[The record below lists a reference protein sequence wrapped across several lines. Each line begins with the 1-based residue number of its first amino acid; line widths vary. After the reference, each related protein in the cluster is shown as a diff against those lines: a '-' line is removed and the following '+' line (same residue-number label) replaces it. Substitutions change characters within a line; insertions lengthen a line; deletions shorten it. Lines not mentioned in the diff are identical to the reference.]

1 MPNIRTRFVAEGE
14 KEYRQALK
22 DINSGLGILNAE
34 SKKLQE
40 QFKGNEDSLE
50 ALTATNENLDQIVLS
65 LSDKL
70 DLQKKRLSELSQAY
84 GESDD
89 RTQRMRKAVVET
101 ETALLKQQHALDENT
116 KALDDFGEGEDD
128 AADKAQGLGDALND
142 IGGKFGV
149 SLPKEMTNTLNGML
163 NLDAQTLVLAGSFAA
178 VAAAV
183 VEAEKALISM
193 TIESAAYA
201 DEILT
206 QSVVTGLSTEALQEY
221 QYAAELVDVSLDT
234 LTSSQTKM
242 IKSMDAARRGS
253 KEQAEAFDKLGIS
266 VQNADGT
273 LRDAQDVFGDAI
285 DALGAISNETERD
298 AIAMT
303 IFGRSARDL
312 NPLIKAGSDGL
323 RELTQ
328 EAHDVGY
335 VMGEEALDAL
345 GAVDDQLQ
353 RMNRSGEALKNQIAV
368 GMAPAVENLMKK
380 GTDLFVRLQEAAEGS
395 GILEVFGAL
404 LDVVS
409 ALEPLFDVLFGTA
422 EDGVPVLQT
431 LLLTVLVL
439 SIERAFA
446 IMTAKGT
453 GSLTKFVVNVKN
465 ALAAND
471 LAKAQELCDKQK
483 GSVGSVVT
491 SALKKY
497 AEMENNNELTK
508 EQKLAS
514 IQKEVEEATALELPT
529 LEMNLAVIATMTTL
543 GTLIGLLGTVLG
555 MIRSFAALATATGAP
570 DSVALST
577 GISEALVNTAFG
589 IATGA
594 CAVIS
599 YNFFTS
605 KIDKLT
611 YAIDEVGFSIVQSY
625 AANHSK

>member
-14 KEYRQALK
+14 KEYRQALGN
-22 DINSGLGILNAE
+22 INGSLNILNAE
-34 SKKLQE
+34 SKRLQE

-50 ALTATNENLDQIVLS
+50 ALTATNKNLNKIVGELTKKQE
-65 LSDKL
+65 LQQEQLKKL
-70 DLQKKRLSELSQAY
+70 TEAY
-84 GESDD
+84 GENDA
-89 RTQRMRKAVVET
+89 RTMRMAKAVKDT
-101 ETALLKQQHALDENT
+101 EAALLKQKRALEESKDAVENFGQEESEAEENT
-116 KALDDFGEGEDD
+116 QD
-128 AADKAQGLGDALND
+128 LGDALND
-142 IGGKFGV
+142 VGGKFGI

-163 NLDAQTLVLAGSFAA
+163 KIDTQTLVLVGSFAA

-183 VEAEKALISM
+183 VEVEKALISL

-206 QSVVTGLSTEALQEY
+206 QSVVTGLSAEALQEY

-234 LTSSQTKM
+234 LTSSQAKM
-242 IKSMDAARRGS
+242 IRSMDAARRGS

-273 LRDAQDVFGDAI
+273 LRDAQEVFGDVI
-285 DALGAISNETERD
+285 DALGDISNETERD

-353 RMNRSGEALKNQIAV
+353 RMNRSGEALKNHIAV

-431 LLLTVLVL
+431 LALALGVLADALTIVANTIAIVIELFKQLFNLISGKGFDDSNLTRYGENIAQVFSSDGASVRAWKNGFGKNIGRNADGTDYWRGGLTWVGERGPELVSLPRGSRVYSAEDSRNMGGTNNYYLTVQSRDMETVAAMTATFKRARQA
-439 SIERAFA
+439 ERA
-446 IMTAKGT
+446 K
-453 GSLTKFVVNVKN
+453 
-465 ALAAND
+465 
-471 LAKAQELCDKQK
+471 
-483 GSVGSVVT
+483 
-491 SALKKY
+491 
-497 AEMENNNELTK
+497 
-508 EQKLAS
+508 
-514 IQKEVEEATALELPT
+514 
-529 LEMNLAVIATMTTL
+529 
-543 GTLIGLLGTVLG
+543 
-555 MIRSFAALATATGAP
+555 
-570 DSVALST
+570 
-577 GISEALVNTAFG
+577 
-589 IATGA
+589 
-594 CAVIS
+594 
-599 YNFFTS
+599 
-605 KIDKLT
+605 
-611 YAIDEVGFSIVQSY
+611 
-625 AANHSK
+625 

>member
-14 KEYRQALK
+14 KEYRQALGN
-22 DINSGLGILNAE
+22 INGSLNILNAE
-34 SKKLQE
+34 SKRLQE

-50 ALTATNENLDQIVLS
+50 ALTATNKNLNKIVDELTKKQE
-65 LSDKL
+65 LQQEQLKKL
-70 DLQKKRLSELSQAY
+70 TEAY
-84 GESDD
+84 GENDA
-89 RTQRMRKAVVET
+89 RTMRMAKAVKDT
-101 ETALLKQQHALDENT
+101 EAALLKQKRALEESKDAVENFGQEESKAEENT
-116 KALDDFGEGEDD
+116 QD
-128 AADKAQGLGDALND
+128 LGDALND
-142 IGGKFGV
+142 IGGKFGI

-163 NLDAQTLVLAGSFAA
+163 KIDTQTLVTIGTFAA
-178 VAAAV
+178 LAAAV

-193 TIESAAYA
+193 TKESAAYA

-206 QSVVTGLSTEALQEY
+206 QSAVTGLSTEALQEY

-242 IKSMDAARRGS
+242 IRSMDAARRGS

-273 LRDAQDVFGDAI
+273 LRDAQDVFSDAI

-323 RELTQ
+323 RELAQ

-368 GMAPAVENLMKK
+368 GMAPAVENLMEK

-431 LLLTVLVL
+431 LALALGVLADALTIVANTVAIVIELFKQLFNLISGKGFDDSNLTRYGENIAKVFSDEGASARAWSGGFGRNIGRNADGTDYWPGGLTWVGERGPELVSLPQGSRVYSAEDSRNMGGTNNYYLTVQSRDMETVAAMTATFKRARQA
-439 SIERAFA
+439 ERA
-446 IMTAKGT
+446 K
-453 GSLTKFVVNVKN
+453 
-465 ALAAND
+465 
-471 LAKAQELCDKQK
+471 
-483 GSVGSVVT
+483 
-491 SALKKY
+491 
-497 AEMENNNELTK
+497 
-508 EQKLAS
+508 
-514 IQKEVEEATALELPT
+514 
-529 LEMNLAVIATMTTL
+529 
-543 GTLIGLLGTVLG
+543 
-555 MIRSFAALATATGAP
+555 
-570 DSVALST
+570 
-577 GISEALVNTAFG
+577 
-589 IATGA
+589 
-594 CAVIS
+594 
-599 YNFFTS
+599 
-605 KIDKLT
+605 
-611 YAIDEVGFSIVQSY
+611 
-625 AANHSK
+625 

>member
-14 KEYRQALK
+14 KEYRQALGN
-22 DINSGLGILNAE
+22 INGSLNILNAE
-34 SKKLQE
+34 SKRLQE

-50 ALTATNENLDQIVLS
+50 ALTATNKNLNKIVDELTKKQE
-65 LSDKL
+65 LQQEQLKKL
-70 DLQKKRLSELSQAY
+70 TEAY
-84 GESDD
+84 GENDA
-89 RTQRMRKAVVET
+89 RTMRMAKAVKDT
-101 ETALLKQQHALDENT
+101 EAALLKQKRALEESKDAVENFGQEESKAEENT
-116 KALDDFGEGEDD
+116 QD
-128 AADKAQGLGDALND
+128 LGDALND
-142 IGGKFGV
+142 IGGKFGI

-163 NLDAQTLVLAGSFAA
+163 KIDTQTLVTIGTFAALAAA
-178 VAAAV
+178 VAEV
-183 VEAEKALISM
+183 EKALISL

-206 QSVVTGLSTEALQEY
+206 QSVVTGLSAEALQEY

-234 LTSSQTKM
+234 LTSSQAKM
-242 IKSMDAARRGS
+242 IRSMDAARRGS

-328 EAHDVGY
+328 EAHNVGY

-431 LLLTVLVL
+431 LALALGVLADALTIVANTVAIVIELFKQLFNLISGKGFDDSNLTRYGENIAKVFSDEGASARAWSGGFGRNIGRNADGTDYWPGGLTWVGERGPELVSLPRGSRVYNAEDSRSMGGTNNYYLTVQSRDMETVAAMTATFKRARQA
-439 SIERAFA
+439 ERA
-446 IMTAKGT
+446 K
-453 GSLTKFVVNVKN
+453 
-465 ALAAND
+465 
-471 LAKAQELCDKQK
+471 
-483 GSVGSVVT
+483 
-491 SALKKY
+491 
-497 AEMENNNELTK
+497 
-508 EQKLAS
+508 
-514 IQKEVEEATALELPT
+514 
-529 LEMNLAVIATMTTL
+529 
-543 GTLIGLLGTVLG
+543 
-555 MIRSFAALATATGAP
+555 
-570 DSVALST
+570 
-577 GISEALVNTAFG
+577 
-589 IATGA
+589 
-594 CAVIS
+594 
-599 YNFFTS
+599 
-605 KIDKLT
+605 
-611 YAIDEVGFSIVQSY
+611 
-625 AANHSK
+625 

>member
-1 MPNIRTRFVAEGE
+1 MPNVRTRFIAEGE
-14 KEYRQALK
+14 KEYRQALGN
-22 DINSGLGILNAE
+22 INGSLNILNAE
-34 SKKLQE
+34 SKRLQE

-50 ALTATNENLDQIVLS
+50 ALTATNKNLNKIVDELTKKQE
-65 LSDKL
+65 LQQERLKKL
-70 DLQKKRLSELSQAY
+70 TEAY
-84 GESDD
+84 GENDA
-89 RTQRMRKAVVET
+89 RTMRMAKAVKDT
-101 ETALLKQQHALDENT
+101 EAALLKQKRALEESKDAVENFGQEESKAEENT
-116 KALDDFGEGEDD
+116 QD
-128 AADKAQGLGDALND
+128 LGDALND
-142 IGGKFGV
+142 IGGKFGI

-163 NLDAQTLVLAGSFAA
+163 KIDTQTLETIGTFAALAAA
-178 VAAAV
+178 VA
-183 VEAEKALISM
+183 EAEKALISL

-206 QSVVTGLSTEALQEY
+206 QSTVTGLSTEALQEY

-242 IKSMDAARRGS
+242 IRSMDAARRGS
-253 KEQAEAFDKLGIS
+253 KEQAEAFDKLRIG

-273 LRDAQDVFGDAI
+273 LRDSQEVFGEAI

-328 EAHDVGY
+328 EAHNVGY

-431 LLLTVLVL
+431 LALALGVLADALTIVANTIAIVIELFKQLFNLISGKGFDDSNLTRYGENIAKVFSDEGASARAWSGGFGRNIGRNADGTDYWPGGLTWVGERGPELVSLPQGSRVYSAEDSRSMGGTNNYYLTVQSRDMETVAAMTATFKRARQA
-439 SIERAFA
+439 ERA
-446 IMTAKGT
+446 K
-453 GSLTKFVVNVKN
+453 
-465 ALAAND
+465 
-471 LAKAQELCDKQK
+471 
-483 GSVGSVVT
+483 
-491 SALKKY
+491 
-497 AEMENNNELTK
+497 
-508 EQKLAS
+508 
-514 IQKEVEEATALELPT
+514 
-529 LEMNLAVIATMTTL
+529 
-543 GTLIGLLGTVLG
+543 
-555 MIRSFAALATATGAP
+555 
-570 DSVALST
+570 
-577 GISEALVNTAFG
+577 
-589 IATGA
+589 
-594 CAVIS
+594 
-599 YNFFTS
+599 
-605 KIDKLT
+605 
-611 YAIDEVGFSIVQSY
+611 
-625 AANHSK
+625 

>member
-1 MPNIRTRFVAEGE
+1 MPNIRTRFIAEGE
-14 KEYRQALK
+14 KEYRQALGN
-22 DINSGLGILNAE
+22 INGSLNILNAE
-34 SKKLQE
+34 SKRLQE

-50 ALTATNENLDQIVLS
+50 ALTATNKNLNKIVDELTKKQE
-65 LSDKL
+65 LQQERLKKL
-70 DLQKKRLSELSQAY
+70 TEAY
-84 GESDD
+84 GENDA
-89 RTQRMRKAVVET
+89 RTMRMAKAVKDT
-101 ETALLKQQHALDENT
+101 EAALLKQKRALEESKDAVENFGQEES
-116 KALDDFGEGEDD
+116 KAEESTQD
-128 AADKAQGLGDALND
+128 LGDALND
-142 IGGKFGV
+142 IGGKFGI

-163 NLDAQTLVLAGSFAA
+163 KIDTQTLVTIGTFAA
-178 VAAAV
+178 LAAAV
-183 VEAEKALISM
+183 VEAEKALISL

-206 QSVVTGLSTEALQEY
+206 QSAVTGLSTEALQEY

-234 LTSSQTKM
+234 LTSSQSKM
-242 IKSMDAARRGS
+242 IRSMDAARRGS

-273 LRDAQDVFGDAI
+273 LRDAQDVFGDVI

-312 NPLIKAGSDGL
+312 NPLIKVGSDGL

-328 EAHDVGY
+328 EAHNVGY

-431 LLLTVLVL
+431 L
-439 SIERAFA
+439 
-446 IMTAKGT
+446 
-453 GSLTKFVVNVKN
+453 
-465 ALAAND
+465 ALALGVLADALTIVANTIAIVIELFKQLFNLISGKGFD
-471 LAKAQELCDKQK
+471 DSNLTRYGENIAKVFSDEGASARAWSSGFGRNIGRNADGTDYWPGGLTWVGERGPELVSLPR
-483 GSVGSVVT
+483 GSRVY
-491 SALKKY
+491 SAEDSRSMGGDTFNFNINASDINDIQSLIEMAKNYRRNARMGY
-497 AEMENNNELTK
+497 AR
-508 EQKLAS
+508 
-514 IQKEVEEATALELPT
+514 
-529 LEMNLAVIATMTTL
+529 
-543 GTLIGLLGTVLG
+543 G
-555 MIRSFAALATATGAP
+555 
-570 DSVALST
+570 
-577 GISEALVNTAFG
+577 
-589 IATGA
+589 
-594 CAVIS
+594 
-599 YNFFTS
+599 
-605 KIDKLT
+605 
-611 YAIDEVGFSIVQSY
+611 
-625 AANHSK
+625 

>member
-1 MPNIRTRFVAEGE
+1 MPSIRTRFVAEGE
-14 KEYRQALK
+14 KEYRQALGN
-22 DINSGLGILNAE
+22 INGSLNILNAE
-34 SKKLQE
+34 SKRLQE

-50 ALTATNENLDQIVLS
+50 ALTTTNKNLNKIVGELTKKQE
-65 LSDKL
+65 LQQERLKKL
-70 DLQKKRLSELSQAY
+70 TEAY
-84 GESDD
+84 GENDA
-89 RTQRMRKAVVET
+89 RTMRMAKAVKDT
-101 ETALLKQQHALDENT
+101 EAALLKQKRALEESKDAVENFGQEESKAEENT
-116 KALDDFGEGEDD
+116 QD
-128 AADKAQGLGDALND
+128 LGDALND
-142 IGGKFGV
+142 IGGKFGI

-163 NLDAQTLVLAGSFAA
+163 KIDTQTLVTIGTFAALAAA
-178 VAAAV
+178 VA
-183 VEAEKALISM
+183 EAEKALISL

-206 QSVVTGLSTEALQEY
+206 QSTVTGLSTEALQEY

-234 LTSSQTKM
+234 LISSQTKM

-431 LLLTVLVL
+431 LALALGVLADALTIVANTIAIVIELFKQLFNLISGKGFDDSNLTRYGENIAKVFSDEGASARAWNNGFGRNIGRNADGTDYWPGGLTWVGERGPELVSLPQGSRVYSAEDSRNMGGTNNYYLTVQSRDMETVAAMTATFKRARQA
-439 SIERAFA
+439 ERA
-446 IMTAKGT
+446 K
-453 GSLTKFVVNVKN
+453 
-465 ALAAND
+465 
-471 LAKAQELCDKQK
+471 
-483 GSVGSVVT
+483 
-491 SALKKY
+491 
-497 AEMENNNELTK
+497 
-508 EQKLAS
+508 
-514 IQKEVEEATALELPT
+514 
-529 LEMNLAVIATMTTL
+529 
-543 GTLIGLLGTVLG
+543 
-555 MIRSFAALATATGAP
+555 
-570 DSVALST
+570 
-577 GISEALVNTAFG
+577 
-589 IATGA
+589 
-594 CAVIS
+594 
-599 YNFFTS
+599 
-605 KIDKLT
+605 
-611 YAIDEVGFSIVQSY
+611 
-625 AANHSK
+625 

>member
-1 MPNIRTRFVAEGE
+1 MPNIRTRFIAEGE
-14 KEYRQALK
+14 KEYRQALGN
-22 DINSGLGILNAE
+22 INGSLNILNAE
-34 SKKLQE
+34 SKRLQE

-50 ALTATNENLDQIVLS
+50 ALTATNKNLNKIVDELTKKQE
-65 LSDKL
+65 LQQERLKKL
-70 DLQKKRLSELSQAY
+70 TEAY
-84 GESDD
+84 GENDA
-89 RTQRMRKAVVET
+89 RTMRMAKAVKDT
-101 ETALLKQQHALDENT
+101 EAALLKQKRALEENKDAVENFGKEESKAEENT
-116 KALDDFGEGEDD
+116 QD
-128 AADKAQGLGDALND
+128 LGDALND
-142 IGGKFGV
+142 IGGKFGI

-163 NLDAQTLVLAGSFAA
+163 KIDTQTLVTIGTFAA
-178 VAAAV
+178 LAAAV
-183 VEAEKALISM
+183 VEAEKALISL

-206 QSVVTGLSTEALQEY
+206 QSAVTGLSTEALQEY

-242 IKSMDAARRGS
+242 IRSMDAARHGS

-273 LRDAQDVFGDAI
+273 LRDAQDVFGDVI

-431 LLLTVLVL
+431 LALALGVLADALTIVANTVAIVIELFKQLFNLISGKGFDDSNLTRYGENIAKVFSDEGASARAWNNGFGKNIGRNADGTDYWPGGLTWVGERGPELVSLPRGSRVYSAEDSRSMGGTNNYYLTVQSRDMETVAAMTATFKRARQA
-439 SIERAFA
+439 ERA
-446 IMTAKGT
+446 K
-453 GSLTKFVVNVKN
+453 
-465 ALAAND
+465 
-471 LAKAQELCDKQK
+471 
-483 GSVGSVVT
+483 
-491 SALKKY
+491 
-497 AEMENNNELTK
+497 
-508 EQKLAS
+508 
-514 IQKEVEEATALELPT
+514 
-529 LEMNLAVIATMTTL
+529 
-543 GTLIGLLGTVLG
+543 
-555 MIRSFAALATATGAP
+555 
-570 DSVALST
+570 
-577 GISEALVNTAFG
+577 
-589 IATGA
+589 
-594 CAVIS
+594 
-599 YNFFTS
+599 
-605 KIDKLT
+605 
-611 YAIDEVGFSIVQSY
+611 
-625 AANHSK
+625 

>member
-22 DINSGLGILNAE
+22 DINSGLGVLNAE

-70 DLQKKRLSELSQAY
+70 DLQKKRLAELSQAY

-116 KALDDFGEGEDD
+116 KALDDFGKGEDD
-128 AADKAQGLGDALND
+128 ATDKAQGLGDALND
-142 IGGKFGV
+142 IGGKFGI

-163 NLDAQTLVLAGSFAA
+163 KIDTQTLVTIGTFAA
-178 VAAAV
+178 LAAAV
-183 VEAEKALISM
+183 VEVEKALISM
-193 TIESAAYA
+193 TKESAAYA

-206 QSVVTGLSTEALQEY
+206 QSAVTGLSTEALQEY

-242 IKSMDAARRGS
+242 IRSMDAARHGS

-368 GMAPAVENLMKK
+368 GMAPAVENLMEK

-431 LLLTVLVL
+431 LALALGVLADVLTIVANTIAIVIELFKQLFNLISGKGFDDSNLTRYGENIAKVFSDEGASARAWNNGFGRNIGRNADGTDYWPGGLTWVGERGPELVSLPQGSRVYSAEDSRNMGGTNNYYLTVQSRDMETVAAMTATFKRARQA
-439 SIERAFA
+439 ERA
-446 IMTAKGT
+446 K
-453 GSLTKFVVNVKN
+453 
-465 ALAAND
+465 
-471 LAKAQELCDKQK
+471 
-483 GSVGSVVT
+483 
-491 SALKKY
+491 
-497 AEMENNNELTK
+497 
-508 EQKLAS
+508 
-514 IQKEVEEATALELPT
+514 
-529 LEMNLAVIATMTTL
+529 
-543 GTLIGLLGTVLG
+543 
-555 MIRSFAALATATGAP
+555 
-570 DSVALST
+570 
-577 GISEALVNTAFG
+577 
-589 IATGA
+589 
-594 CAVIS
+594 
-599 YNFFTS
+599 
-605 KIDKLT
+605 
-611 YAIDEVGFSIVQSY
+611 
-625 AANHSK
+625 

>member
-14 KEYRQALK
+14 KEYRQALGN
-22 DINSGLGILNAE
+22 INGSLNILNAE
-34 SKKLQE
+34 SKRLQE

-50 ALTATNENLDQIVLS
+50 ALTATNKNLNKIVDELTKKQE
-65 LSDKL
+65 LQQEQLKKL
-70 DLQKKRLSELSQAY
+70 TEAY
-84 GESDD
+84 GENDA
-89 RTQRMRKAVVET
+89 RTMRMAKAVKDT
-101 ETALLKQQHALDENT
+101 EAALLKQKRALEESKDAVENFGQEESEAEENT
-116 KALDDFGEGEDD
+116 KD
-128 AADKAQGLGDALND
+128 LGDALND
-142 IGGKFGV
+142 IGGKFGI

-163 NLDAQTLVLAGSFAA
+163 KIDTQTLVTIGTFAALAAA
-178 VAAAV
+178 VAEV
-183 VEAEKALISM
+183 EKALISL

-206 QSVVTGLSTEALQEY
+206 QSVVTGLSAEALQEY

-234 LTSSQTKM
+234 LTSSQSKM
-242 IKSMDAARRGS
+242 IRSMDAARRGS
-253 KEQAEAFDKLGIS
+253 KEQAEAFDKLGIG

-273 LRDAQDVFGDAI
+273 LRDAQEVFGDVI

-353 RMNRSGEALKNQIAV
+353 RMNRSSEALKKQIAV

-409 ALEPLFDVLFGTA
+409 ALEPLFDVLLGTA

-431 LLLTVLVL
+431 LALALGVLADALTIVANTIAIVIELFKQLFNLISGKGFDDSNLTRYGENIAKVFSDEGASARAWSGGFGKNIGRNADGTDYWPGGLTWVGERGPELVSLPQGSRVYSAEDSRSMGGTNNYYLTVQSRDMETVAAMTATFKRARQA
-439 SIERAFA
+439 ERA
-446 IMTAKGT
+446 K
-453 GSLTKFVVNVKN
+453 
-465 ALAAND
+465 
-471 LAKAQELCDKQK
+471 
-483 GSVGSVVT
+483 
-491 SALKKY
+491 
-497 AEMENNNELTK
+497 
-508 EQKLAS
+508 
-514 IQKEVEEATALELPT
+514 
-529 LEMNLAVIATMTTL
+529 
-543 GTLIGLLGTVLG
+543 
-555 MIRSFAALATATGAP
+555 
-570 DSVALST
+570 
-577 GISEALVNTAFG
+577 
-589 IATGA
+589 
-594 CAVIS
+594 
-599 YNFFTS
+599 
-605 KIDKLT
+605 
-611 YAIDEVGFSIVQSY
+611 
-625 AANHSK
+625 

>member
-14 KEYRQALK
+14 KEYRQALGN
-22 DINSGLGILNAE
+22 INGSLNILNAE
-34 SKKLQE
+34 SKRLQE

-50 ALTATNENLDQIVLS
+50 ALTATNKNLNKIVGELTKKQE
-65 LSDKL
+65 LQQERLKKL
-70 DLQKKRLSELSQAY
+70 TEAY
-84 GESDD
+84 GENDA
-89 RTQRMRKAVVET
+89 RTMRMAKAVKDT
-101 ETALLKQQHALDENT
+101 EAALLKQKRALEESKDAVENFGQEESKAEENT
-116 KALDDFGEGEDD
+116 QD
-128 AADKAQGLGDALND
+128 LGDALND
-142 IGGKFGV
+142 IGGKFGI

-163 NLDAQTLVLAGSFAA
+163 KIDTQTLVTIGTFAALAAA
-178 VAAAV
+178 VAEV
-183 VEAEKALISM
+183 EKALISL

-234 LTSSQTKM
+234 LTSSQSKM
-242 IKSMDAARRGS
+242 IRSMDAARRGS

-328 EAHDVGY
+328 EAHNVGY

-380 GTDLFVRLQEAAEGS
+380 GADLFVRLQEAAEGS

-409 ALEPLFDVLFGTA
+409 ALEPLFDVLLGTA

-431 LLLTVLVL
+431 LALALGVLADALTIVANTIAIVIELFKQLFNLISGKGFDDSNLTRYGENIAKVFSDEGASARAWSGGFGRNIGRNADGTDYWPGGLTWVGERGPELVSLPQGSRVYSAEDSRNMGGTNNYYLTVQSRDMETVAAMTATFKRARQA
-439 SIERAFA
+439 ERA
-446 IMTAKGT
+446 K
-453 GSLTKFVVNVKN
+453 
-465 ALAAND
+465 
-471 LAKAQELCDKQK
+471 
-483 GSVGSVVT
+483 
-491 SALKKY
+491 
-497 AEMENNNELTK
+497 
-508 EQKLAS
+508 
-514 IQKEVEEATALELPT
+514 
-529 LEMNLAVIATMTTL
+529 
-543 GTLIGLLGTVLG
+543 
-555 MIRSFAALATATGAP
+555 
-570 DSVALST
+570 
-577 GISEALVNTAFG
+577 
-589 IATGA
+589 
-594 CAVIS
+594 
-599 YNFFTS
+599 
-605 KIDKLT
+605 
-611 YAIDEVGFSIVQSY
+611 
-625 AANHSK
+625 

>member
-22 DINSGLGILNAE
+22 EINSGLSVLSAE

-40 QFKGNEDSLE
+40 QYKGNEKSLE

-70 DLQKKRLSELSQAY
+70 DLQKKRLAELSQAY

-142 IGGKFGV
+142 IGEKFGI
-149 SLPKEMTNTLNGML
+149 SLPSEMTNTLNGML

-183 VEAEKALISM
+183 VEAEKALISL

-234 LTSSQTKM
+234 LTSSQSKM
-242 IKSMDAARRGS
+242 IRSMDAARRGS

-328 EAHDVGY
+328 EAHNVGY

-431 LLLTVLVL
+431 LALALGVLADALTIVANTIAIVIELFKQLFNLISGKGFDDSNLTRYCENIAKVFSDEGASARAWSSGFGKNIGRNADGTDYWPGGLTWVGERGPELVSLPQGSRVYSAEDSRSMGGTNNYYLTVQSRDMETVAAMTATFKRARQA
-439 SIERAFA
+439 ERA
-446 IMTAKGT
+446 K
-453 GSLTKFVVNVKN
+453 
-465 ALAAND
+465 
-471 LAKAQELCDKQK
+471 
-483 GSVGSVVT
+483 
-491 SALKKY
+491 
-497 AEMENNNELTK
+497 
-508 EQKLAS
+508 
-514 IQKEVEEATALELPT
+514 
-529 LEMNLAVIATMTTL
+529 
-543 GTLIGLLGTVLG
+543 
-555 MIRSFAALATATGAP
+555 
-570 DSVALST
+570 
-577 GISEALVNTAFG
+577 
-589 IATGA
+589 
-594 CAVIS
+594 
-599 YNFFTS
+599 
-605 KIDKLT
+605 
-611 YAIDEVGFSIVQSY
+611 
-625 AANHSK
+625 

>member
-1 MPNIRTRFVAEGE
+1 MPDVRTRFVAEGE
-14 KEYRQALK
+14 KEYRQALGN
-22 DINSGLGILNAE
+22 INGSLNILNAE
-34 SKKLQE
+34 SKRLQE
-40 QFKGNEDSLE
+40 QYKGNEDSLE
-50 ALTATNENLDQIVLS
+50 ALTATNKNLNKVVDELTKKQ
-65 LSDKL
+65 KL
-70 DLQKKRLSELSQAY
+70 QQERLEKLTEVY
-84 GESDD
+84 GENDD
-89 RTQRMRKAVVET
+89 RTMRMAKAVKET
-101 ETALLKQQHALDENT
+101 ETALLKQKRALEESKDAVENFGQEESEAEENT
-116 KALDDFGEGEDD
+116 QD
-128 AADKAQGLGDALND
+128 LGDALND
-142 IGGKFGV
+142 IGGKFGI

-183 VEAEKALISM
+183 IEAEKALISL

-206 QSVVTGLSTEALQEY
+206 QSVVTGLSAEALQEY

-234 LTSSQTKM
+234 LTSSQAKM
-242 IKSMDAARRGS
+242 IRSMDAARRGS

-266 VQNADGT
+266 VQNANGT

-431 LLLTVLVL
+431 LALALGVLADALTIVANTIAIVIELFKQLFNLISGKGFDDSNLTRYGENIAKVFSNEGASARAWSGGFGKNIGRNADGTDYWPGGLTWVGERGPELVSLPQGSRVYSAEDSRNMGNTNNYYLTVQSRDMETVAAMTATFKRARQA
-439 SIERAFA
+439 ERA
-446 IMTAKGT
+446 K
-453 GSLTKFVVNVKN
+453 
-465 ALAAND
+465 
-471 LAKAQELCDKQK
+471 
-483 GSVGSVVT
+483 
-491 SALKKY
+491 
-497 AEMENNNELTK
+497 
-508 EQKLAS
+508 
-514 IQKEVEEATALELPT
+514 
-529 LEMNLAVIATMTTL
+529 
-543 GTLIGLLGTVLG
+543 
-555 MIRSFAALATATGAP
+555 
-570 DSVALST
+570 
-577 GISEALVNTAFG
+577 
-589 IATGA
+589 
-594 CAVIS
+594 
-599 YNFFTS
+599 
-605 KIDKLT
+605 
-611 YAIDEVGFSIVQSY
+611 
-625 AANHSK
+625 

>member
-14 KEYRQALK
+14 KEYRQALGN
-22 DINSGLGILNAE
+22 INGSLNILNAE
-34 SKKLQE
+34 SKRLQE

-50 ALTATNENLDQIVLS
+50 ALTATNKNLNKIVDELTKKQE
-65 LSDKL
+65 LQQEQLKKL
-70 DLQKKRLSELSQAY
+70 TEAY
-84 GESDD
+84 GENDA
-89 RTQRMRKAVVET
+89 RTMRMAKAVKDT
-101 ETALLKQQHALDENT
+101 EAALLKQKRALEESKDAVENFGQEESKAEENT
-116 KALDDFGEGEDD
+116 QD
-128 AADKAQGLGDALND
+128 LGDALND
-142 IGGKFGV
+142 IGGKFGI

-163 NLDAQTLVLAGSFAA
+163 KIDTQTLVTIGTFAALVAA
-178 VAAAV
+178 VA
-183 VEAEKALISM
+183 EAEKALISL

-242 IKSMDAARRGS
+242 IRSMDAARRGS

-409 ALEPLFDVLFGTA
+409 ALEPLFDVLLGTA

-431 LLLTVLVL
+431 LALALGVLADTLTIVANTIAIVIELFKQLFNLISGKGFDDSNLTRYGENIAKVFSDEGASARAWSGGFGRNIGRNADGTDYWPGGLTWVGERGPELVSLPQGSRVYSAEDSRNMGGTNNYYLTVQSRDMETVAAMTATFKRARQA
-439 SIERAFA
+439 ERA
-446 IMTAKGT
+446 K
-453 GSLTKFVVNVKN
+453 
-465 ALAAND
+465 
-471 LAKAQELCDKQK
+471 
-483 GSVGSVVT
+483 
-491 SALKKY
+491 
-497 AEMENNNELTK
+497 
-508 EQKLAS
+508 
-514 IQKEVEEATALELPT
+514 
-529 LEMNLAVIATMTTL
+529 
-543 GTLIGLLGTVLG
+543 
-555 MIRSFAALATATGAP
+555 
-570 DSVALST
+570 
-577 GISEALVNTAFG
+577 
-589 IATGA
+589 
-594 CAVIS
+594 
-599 YNFFTS
+599 
-605 KIDKLT
+605 
-611 YAIDEVGFSIVQSY
+611 
-625 AANHSK
+625 

>member
-22 DINSGLGILNAE
+22 DINSGLGALNAE

-116 KALDDFGEGEDD
+116 KALNDFGEGEDD

-142 IGGKFGV
+142 IGGKFGI

-183 VEAEKALISM
+183 VEAEKALISL

-206 QSVVTGLSTEALQEY
+206 QSVVTGLSAEALQEY

-234 LTSSQTKM
+234 LTSSQSKM
-242 IKSMDAARRGS
+242 IRSMDAARRGS
-253 KEQAEAFDKLGIS
+253 KEQAEAFDKLGIG
-266 VQNADGT
+266 VQNADGA
-273 LRDAQDVFGDAI
+273 LRDAQEVFGDVI

-328 EAHDVGY
+328 EAHNVGY

-431 LLLTVLVL
+431 LALALGVLADTLTIVANTIAIVIELFKQLFNLISGKGFDDSNLTRYGENIAKVFSNEGASARAWNNGFGRNIGRNADGTDYWPGGLTWVGERGPELVSLPQGSRVYSAEDSRNMGNTNNYYLTVQSRDMETVAAMTATFKRARQA
-439 SIERAFA
+439 ERA
-446 IMTAKGT
+446 K
-453 GSLTKFVVNVKN
+453 
-465 ALAAND
+465 
-471 LAKAQELCDKQK
+471 
-483 GSVGSVVT
+483 
-491 SALKKY
+491 
-497 AEMENNNELTK
+497 
-508 EQKLAS
+508 
-514 IQKEVEEATALELPT
+514 
-529 LEMNLAVIATMTTL
+529 
-543 GTLIGLLGTVLG
+543 
-555 MIRSFAALATATGAP
+555 
-570 DSVALST
+570 
-577 GISEALVNTAFG
+577 
-589 IATGA
+589 
-594 CAVIS
+594 
-599 YNFFTS
+599 
-605 KIDKLT
+605 
-611 YAIDEVGFSIVQSY
+611 
-625 AANHSK
+625 

>member
-142 IGGKFGV
+142 VGGKFGI

-163 NLDAQTLVLAGSFAA
+163 KIDTQTLVLVGSFAA

-183 VEAEKALISM
+183 VEVEKALISL

-206 QSVVTGLSTEALQEY
+206 QSVVTGLSAEALQEY

-234 LTSSQTKM
+234 LTSSQAKM
-242 IKSMDAARRGS
+242 IRSMDAARRGS

-273 LRDAQDVFGDAI
+273 LRDAQEVFGDVI
-285 DALGAISNETERD
+285 DALGDISNETERD

-353 RMNRSGEALKNQIAV
+353 RMNRSGEALKNHIAV

-431 LLLTVLVL
+431 LALALGVLADALTIVANTIAIVIELFKQLFNLISGKGFDDSNLTRYGENIAKVFSDEGASARAWNNGFGRNIGRNADGTDFWGGGLTWVGERGPEIVELPRGSKVHNAEDSRSMGGTNNYYLTVQSRDMETVAAMTATFKRARQA
-439 SIERAFA
+439 ERA
-446 IMTAKGT
+446 K
-453 GSLTKFVVNVKN
+453 
-465 ALAAND
+465 
-471 LAKAQELCDKQK
+471 
-483 GSVGSVVT
+483 
-491 SALKKY
+491 
-497 AEMENNNELTK
+497 
-508 EQKLAS
+508 
-514 IQKEVEEATALELPT
+514 
-529 LEMNLAVIATMTTL
+529 
-543 GTLIGLLGTVLG
+543 
-555 MIRSFAALATATGAP
+555 
-570 DSVALST
+570 
-577 GISEALVNTAFG
+577 
-589 IATGA
+589 
-594 CAVIS
+594 
-599 YNFFTS
+599 
-605 KIDKLT
+605 
-611 YAIDEVGFSIVQSY
+611 
-625 AANHSK
+625 

>member
-22 DINSGLGILNAE
+22 EINGGLSVLSAE

-40 QFKGNEDSLE
+40 QYKGNEKSLE
-50 ALTATNENLDQIVLS
+50 ALTATNENLDRVVLS

-70 DLQKKRLSELSQAY
+70 DLQKKRLAELKQAY

-89 RTQRMRKAVVET
+89 RTLRMAKSVTDT
-101 ETALLKQQHALDENT
+101 ETALIRQQRALDENT
-116 KALDDFGEGEDD
+116 RALENFGKGEGD
-128 AADKAQGLGDALND
+128 ATRQAEGLGDALND
-142 IGGKFGV
+142 IGGKFGI
-149 SLPKEMTNTLNGML
+149 SLPKEMTSTLNGML
-163 NLDAQTLVLAGSFAA
+163 KLDAKTLALALSFAA
-178 VAAAV
+178 VTAAV
-183 VEAEKALISM
+183 VEVEKALISM
-193 TIESAAYA
+193 TKESAAYA

-206 QSVVTGLSTEALQEY
+206 QSAVTGLSTEALQEY

-242 IKSMDAARRGS
+242 IRSMDAARRGS

-323 RELTQ
+323 RELAQ
-328 EAHDVGY
+328 EAHNVGY
-335 VMGEEALDAL
+335 VMSEEALDAL
-345 GAVDDQLQ
+345 GAVDDQVQ
-353 RMNRSGEALKNQIAV
+353 RMNRSNEALKNQIAV

-380 GTDLFVRLQEAAEGS
+380 GTDFFVRLQEAAEGS

-431 LLLTVLVL
+431 LALALGVLADALTIVANTIAIVIELFKQLFNLISGKGFDDSNLTRYGENIAKVFSDEGASARAWSSGFGKNIGRNADGTDYWPGGLTWVGERGPELVSLPQGSRVYSAEDSRSMGGTNNYYLTVQSRDMETVAAMTATFKRARQA
-439 SIERAFA
+439 ERA
-446 IMTAKGT
+446 K
-453 GSLTKFVVNVKN
+453 
-465 ALAAND
+465 
-471 LAKAQELCDKQK
+471 
-483 GSVGSVVT
+483 
-491 SALKKY
+491 
-497 AEMENNNELTK
+497 
-508 EQKLAS
+508 
-514 IQKEVEEATALELPT
+514 
-529 LEMNLAVIATMTTL
+529 
-543 GTLIGLLGTVLG
+543 
-555 MIRSFAALATATGAP
+555 
-570 DSVALST
+570 
-577 GISEALVNTAFG
+577 
-589 IATGA
+589 
-594 CAVIS
+594 
-599 YNFFTS
+599 
-605 KIDKLT
+605 
-611 YAIDEVGFSIVQSY
+611 
-625 AANHSK
+625 

>member
-22 DINSGLGILNAE
+22 EINGGLSVLSAE

-40 QFKGNEDSLE
+40 QYKGNEKSLE
-50 ALTATNENLDQIVLS
+50 ALTATNENLDRVVLS

-70 DLQKKRLSELSQAY
+70 DLQKKRLAELKQAY

-89 RTQRMRKAVVET
+89 RTLRMAKSVTDT
-101 ETALLKQQHALDENT
+101 ETALIRQQRALDENT
-116 KALDDFGEGEDD
+116 RALENFGKGEGD
-128 AADKAQGLGDALND
+128 ATRQAEGLGDALND
-142 IGGKFGV
+142 IGGKFGI
-149 SLPKEMTNTLNGML
+149 SLPKEMTSTLNGML
-163 NLDAQTLVLAGSFAA
+163 KLDAKTLALALSFAA

-183 VEAEKALISM
+183 VEVEKALISM
-193 TIESAAYA
+193 TKESAAYA

-206 QSVVTGLSTEALQEY
+206 QSAVTGLSTEALQEY

-242 IKSMDAARRGS
+242 IRSMDAARRGS

-323 RELTQ
+323 RELAQ
-328 EAHDVGY
+328 EAHNVGY
-335 VMGEEALDAL
+335 VMSEEALDAL
-345 GAVDDQLQ
+345 GAVDDQVQ
-353 RMNRSGEALKNQIAV
+353 RMNRSNEALKNQIAV

-380 GTDLFVRLQEAAEGS
+380 GTDFFVRLQEAAEGS

-422 EDGVPVLQT
+422 EDGVPALQALALALGVVADALT
-431 LLLTVLVL
+431 IVANTIAIVIELFKQLINLARGKGFDDSNLTRYGENIAKVFSDEGASARAWNNGFGKNIGRNADGTDYWPGGLTWVGERGPELVSLPQGSRVYSAEDSRSMGSTNNYYLTVQSRDMETVAAMTATFKRARQA
-439 SIERAFA
+439 ERA
-446 IMTAKGT
+446 K
-453 GSLTKFVVNVKN
+453 
-465 ALAAND
+465 
-471 LAKAQELCDKQK
+471 
-483 GSVGSVVT
+483 
-491 SALKKY
+491 
-497 AEMENNNELTK
+497 
-508 EQKLAS
+508 
-514 IQKEVEEATALELPT
+514 
-529 LEMNLAVIATMTTL
+529 
-543 GTLIGLLGTVLG
+543 
-555 MIRSFAALATATGAP
+555 
-570 DSVALST
+570 
-577 GISEALVNTAFG
+577 
-589 IATGA
+589 
-594 CAVIS
+594 
-599 YNFFTS
+599 
-605 KIDKLT
+605 
-611 YAIDEVGFSIVQSY
+611 
-625 AANHSK
+625 

>member
-14 KEYRQALK
+14 KEYRQALGN
-22 DINSGLGILNAE
+22 INGSLNILNAE
-34 SKKLQE
+34 SKRLQE

-50 ALTATNENLDQIVLS
+50 ALTATNKNLNKIVDELTKKQE
-65 LSDKL
+65 LQQEQLKKL
-70 DLQKKRLSELSQAY
+70 TEAY
-84 GESDD
+84 GENDA
-89 RTQRMRKAVVET
+89 RTMRMAKAVKDT
-101 ETALLKQQHALDENT
+101 EAALLKQKRALEESKDAVENFGQEESKAEENT
-116 KALDDFGEGEDD
+116 QD
-128 AADKAQGLGDALND
+128 LGDALND
-142 IGGKFGV
+142 IGGKFGI

-163 NLDAQTLVLAGSFAA
+163 KIDTQTLVTIGTFAALVAA
-178 VAAAV
+178 VA
-183 VEAEKALISM
+183 EAEKALISL

-242 IKSMDAARRGS
+242 IRSMDAARRGS

-409 ALEPLFDVLFGTA
+409 ALEPLFDVLLGTA

-431 LLLTVLVL
+431 LALALGVLADTLTIVANTIAIVIELFKQLFNLISGKGFDDSNLTRYGENIAKVFSDEGASARAWSGGFGKNIGRNADGTDYWRGGLTWVGERGPELVSLPQGSRVYSAEDSRNMGGTNNYYLTVQSRDMETVAAMTATFKRARQA
-439 SIERAFA
+439 ERA
-446 IMTAKGT
+446 K
-453 GSLTKFVVNVKN
+453 
-465 ALAAND
+465 
-471 LAKAQELCDKQK
+471 
-483 GSVGSVVT
+483 
-491 SALKKY
+491 
-497 AEMENNNELTK
+497 
-508 EQKLAS
+508 
-514 IQKEVEEATALELPT
+514 
-529 LEMNLAVIATMTTL
+529 
-543 GTLIGLLGTVLG
+543 
-555 MIRSFAALATATGAP
+555 
-570 DSVALST
+570 
-577 GISEALVNTAFG
+577 
-589 IATGA
+589 
-594 CAVIS
+594 
-599 YNFFTS
+599 
-605 KIDKLT
+605 
-611 YAIDEVGFSIVQSY
+611 
-625 AANHSK
+625 